1 MLLKSSPFGTKV
13 KKQVPTNPRN
23 NVWQKEQDVV
33 DYRFLCTEL
42 SDEADID
49 FSQPIV
55 SKESQVTLE
64 EFDSR
69 QYKVKRVP

>member
-1 MLLKSSPFGTKV
+1 MLLESSPFGTKV
-13 KKQVPTNPRN
+13 KKHVSKNPRH
-23 NVWQKEQDVV
+23 NVWQKDQDVV

-55 SKESQVTLE
+55 SKES
-64 EFDSR
+64 
-69 QYKVKRVP
+69 